1 MIKEEQR
8 QGYMYFP
15 SRLDADVKIPEG
27 VRQGQFLT
35 HPHTLKHLRKVYW
48 KPELFCRQSYDQWVQ
63 QGRTTLLDRA
73 RTKLQGILK
82 NHEPLPIAP
91 KKQRTIEEIVRQ
103 LG

>member
-1 MIKEEQR
+1 M
-8 QGYMYFP
+8 
-15 SRLDADVKIPEG
+15 IPEG

-35 HPHTLKHLRKVYW
+35 QPHTLKHLRKVYW
-48 KPELFCRQSYDQWVQ
+48 KPELFCRQSYDKWVQ

-91 KKQRTIEEIVRQ
+91 EKQRTIEEIVRQ